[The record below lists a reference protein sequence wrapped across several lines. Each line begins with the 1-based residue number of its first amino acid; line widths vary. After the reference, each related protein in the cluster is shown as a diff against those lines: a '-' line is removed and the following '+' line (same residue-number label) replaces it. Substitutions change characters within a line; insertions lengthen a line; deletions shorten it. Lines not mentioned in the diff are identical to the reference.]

1 MFWLV
6 LAGIGVFIYI
16 GNLSNPTG
24 PPRPASGPMPAQP
37 AQQAAAPPPAKPY
50 IPPPPADLPVL
61 AEVRPAGG
69 VNPILSVQEILY
81 CLSEEIRMDT
91 MQAILTDPSQGQI
104 NSFNARVG
112 DFNARCTAYRYRNND
127 MDRAK
132 TVAASR
138 KSSLQAEAQR
148 IVSGWR

>member
-1 MFWLV
+1 
-6 LAGIGVFIYI
+6 
-16 GNLSNPTG
+16 
-24 PPRPASGPMPAQP
+24 
-37 AQQAAAPPPAKPY
+37 
-50 IPPPPADLPVL
+50 VL